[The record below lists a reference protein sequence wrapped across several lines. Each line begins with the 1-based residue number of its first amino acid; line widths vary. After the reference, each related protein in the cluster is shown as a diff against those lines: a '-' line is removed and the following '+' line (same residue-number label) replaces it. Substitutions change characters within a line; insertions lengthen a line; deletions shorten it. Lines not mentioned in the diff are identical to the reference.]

1 MVQHAVALRGD
12 SFAALADD
20 TRRGVLDELGQA
32 DASISDLAAR
42 FEMTLTGMAKHVRIL
57 EHAGLVAT
65 EKVGRV
71 RYCRLGARRLDDVA
85 TWIEEY
91 QRLWEARFRGLDT
104 VIEEMQREGT
114 HDGRNGSR

>member
-1 MVQHAVALRGD
+1 MGD

-20 TRRGVLDELGQA
+20 TRRGVLDELGRA

-42 FEMTLTGMAKHVRIL
+42 FEMTPTGMAKHVHIL

-91 QRLWEARFRGLDT
+91 QRLWEARFRGLDA

-114 HDGRNGSR
+114 RHGSNGSR

>member
-1 MVQHAVALRGD
+1 MTD
-12 SFAALADD
+12 LAD
-20 TRRGVLDELGQA
+20 
-32 DASISDLAAR
+32 R
-42 FEMTLTGMAKHVRIL
+42 FGMTLTGMAKHVRIL

-104 VIEEMQREGT
+104 VIEEMQRERT
-114 HDGRNGSR
+114 RHGRNGSR

>member
-1 MVQHAVALRGD
+1 MVQRQAALAVD

-20 TRRGVLDELGQA
+20 TRRGVLDQLGHA
-32 DASISDLAAR
+32 DASMTDLADR

-85 TWIEEY
+85 TWIEDY

-104 VIEEMQREGT
+104 VIEEIQRKGT
-114 HDGRNGSR
+114 QGGHSGSR